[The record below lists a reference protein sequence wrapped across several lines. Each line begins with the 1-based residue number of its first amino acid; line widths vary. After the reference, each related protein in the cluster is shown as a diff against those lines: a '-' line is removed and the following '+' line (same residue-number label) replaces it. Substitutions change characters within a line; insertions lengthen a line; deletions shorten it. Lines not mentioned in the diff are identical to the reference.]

1 MGWNV
6 VSTMVK
12 TKCLNKLWRWN
23 GPSYLFQIVVR
34 NSSQINDPWDVGS
47 FCCSLAKSCPT
58 LCNYMDCS
66 SPGTPV
72 LHYLLEFCL
81 DSCPLS
87 CWCYLTISSSV
98 APFSFCLQSFPAP
111 GSFPVS
117 QLFPSGGQST
127 GASSS
132 ASVLPKN
139 IQGWFPLGV
148 TGLISFQSKERS
160 RIFSSTTTSNNFS
173 VPSLLYGPTLT
184 SVYGYWK
191 NDSFDNANLCQP
203 SDVSAF
209 QYAV

>member
-98 APFSFCLQSFPAP
+98 ISFPSWLQYFPAS
-111 GSFPVS
+111 GSFIVR
-117 QLFPSGGQST
+117 QFFTSGGQRF
-127 GASSS
+127 GVS
-132 ASVLPKN
+132 ASASILPIN
-139 IQGWFPLGV
+139 IQDQFSLGL
-148 TGLISFQSKERS
+148 TGLISLLSKGCS
-160 RIFSSTTTSNNFS
+160 R
-173 VPSLLYGPTLT
+173 VCL
-184 SVYGYWK
+184 
-191 NDSFDNANLCQP
+191 
-203 SDVSAF
+203 
-209 QYAV
+209 